1 MSWQHSTNAQQY
13 IASIITAV
21 SKTSIMYQSQSSSSS
36 SSCYLLAGSQS
47 SDVLSLTSDGL
58 LHVWYLTLQLRT
70 QLFRMKQ
77 LLHITETVTANERL
91 PLHRHL
97 NCLRKAKKTTLNIN
111 RYVTKGN
118 INETATLNQ
127 ILYEI
132 LHYTDTLTVWH
143 SDRSCLASLNSE
155 ARRFFSSMVI
165 RSFWSAAV

>member
-13 IASIITAV
+13 FVSINTAV
-21 SKTSIMYQSQSSSSS
+21 SKTSIMYQSQSSSPS

-70 QLFRMKQ
+70 QLLSMKQ
-77 LLHITETVTANERL
+77 LLHTTETVTANERL
-91 PLHRHL
+91 PRHRHL
-97 NCLRKAKKTTLNIN
+97 NCLRKVNIN
-111 RYVTKGN
+111 PYVTKGN
-118 INETATLNQ
+118 NNETATLNQ

-132 LHYTDTLTVWH
+132 LHYTDTLTIWH
-143 SDRSCLASLNSE
+143 SDRSCLANRNSE